1 MDEDIKKSG
10 IRDIMSSM
18 SEKKAM
24 EVFDKNQKSIYY
36 KLTSLES
43 YKKYAVKRGDT
54 RAIHATLKESKPM
67 LEIDQRELDTD
78 EFLLNTPSF
87 TVDLKTGE
95 CIDHI

>member
-1 MDEDIKKSG
+1 
-10 IRDIMSSM
+10 M

-24 EVFDKNQKSIYY
+24 EIFNQQQKILFH
-36 KLTSLES
+36 KLTELQA

-67 LEIDQRELDTD
+67 LEIDQRKLDTN

-87 TVDLKTGE
+87 TVDLKTRE
-95 CIDHI
+95 KREHSADDYITKETDRKSVV